1 MKKNILVKI
10 GEREEQRTRLIPAEY
25 SETGDLI
32 REAYDETYTV
42 IVPIMQAQNVEMTP
56 EEIAEME
63 AMQENT
69 PTPSSTPEHRLDV
82 LEGTTDDIILMMAD
96 LIGGGE

>member
-1 MKKNILVKI
+1 M
-10 GEREEQRTRLIPAEY
+10 
-25 SETGDLI
+25 
-32 REAYDETYTV
+32 
-42 IVPIMQAQNVEMTP
+42 PIMQAQNVEMTP

-63 AMQENT
+63 AMRANT
-69 PTPSSTPEHRLDV
+69 PAPSPTPEQRLDV